1 MPQEQTTY
9 TLHLPERIDSQ
20 NAAAYEEELIRL
32 TGEHPGK
39 VPVFDATDLTY
50 ISSAGLRVFMKLSK
64 TLGTS
69 FRILEVSPEVYD
81 IFDTTGFTELLQV
94 KKCRLRLAEESLLL
108 FCFLLVFLF
117 LELVPGQEP
126 LPQVC
131 LI

>member
-50 ISSAGLRVFMKLSK
+50 ISSAGLRVLLAAQKIMSKQGEMKLIHVNEIIMEI
-64 TLGTS
+64 
-69 FRILEVSPEVYD
+69 FEV
-81 IFDTTGFTELLQV
+81 TGFSDILTIE
-94 KKCRLRLAEESLLL
+94 
-108 FCFLLVFLF
+108 
-117 LELVPGQEP
+117 
-126 LPQVC
+126 
-131 LI
+131 